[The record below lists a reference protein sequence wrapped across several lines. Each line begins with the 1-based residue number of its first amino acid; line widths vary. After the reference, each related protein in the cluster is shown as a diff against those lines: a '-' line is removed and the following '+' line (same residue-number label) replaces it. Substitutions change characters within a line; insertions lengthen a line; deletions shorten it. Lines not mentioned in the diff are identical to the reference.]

1 MKCIFNTFQDHQ
13 LVYIDSIIRGKS
25 SSEEQKEKSFPK
37 ETAIVKDRMD
47 LINEIINFNQSHEEL
62 SESERKMSNL

>member
-13 LVYIDSIIRGKS
+13 LVYIDSLIRGKS

-37 ETAIVKDRMD
+37 AIVKDRMD

-62 SESERKMSNL
+62 TESERKMSNL